1 MAIKSVLVTGGA
13 GFIGSHVVDLLLEK
27 GYKVRILDKLVDQVH
42 ENKTNK
48 YIPEKAELIVGDIC
62 DKKIVEEALKDMDAV
77 INLAAEVG
85 VGQSMYEITRY
96 MNTNTGGTA
105 VMLELL
111 ASGKYDIKRM
121 VVASSMSVYG
131 EGMYEC
137 QSDGIISP
145 PLRSESQ
152 LKNRI
157 WEVLCPKCQKVLK
170 PIPTT
175 EDKPLDPASIYAI
188 SKLDQELMTLSVGRA
203 YDISSIALR
212 FFNTYGTRQSLSN
225 PYTGVAAIF
234 SSRLLNNE
242 TPLVFED
249 GEQARDFVHVS
260 DVAAAVVMAL
270 EKVEVKDVVCNIGS
284 GQPVTVNEVAI
295 KLAKKLGVNI
305 EPNIMHNYRV
315 GDIRHC
321 WADTSRTKEL
331 LGFEAKISFDEGL
344 DDLIE
349 WVKDE
354 PAIDRGAQAQSEL
367 NTRGL
372 TL

>member
-1 MAIKSVLVTGGA
+1 MSVKSVLVTGGA
-13 GFIGSHVVDLLLEK
+13 GFIGSHVVDILLEK

-42 ENKTNK
+42 GNETN
-48 YIPEKAELIVGDIC
+48 IRTSSGAELVIGDIC
-62 DKKIVEEALKDMDAV
+62 DKKIVEKALEGMDAV

-105 VMLELL
+105 AMLELL

-137 QSDGIISP
+137 QDDGIISP

-152 LKNRI
+152 LKDRI

-203 YDISSIALR
+203 YGISSIALR

-234 SSRLLNNE
+234 SSRLLNNKA
-242 TPLVFED
+242 PLVFED

-295 KLAKKLGVNI
+295 KLAKKLGVSI

-321 WADTSRTKEL
+321 WADTSKTKKL
-331 LGFEAKISFDEGL
+331 LGFEAKISFDEGI
-344 DDLIE
+344 DDLID
-349 WVKDE
+349 WVKGE
-354 PAIDRGAQAQSEL
+354 TAIDHAAQAQSEL
-367 NTRGL
+367 NARGL